1 MNISTT
7 LFDVPGL
14 RPKAN
19 AHDTS
24 APTQASTPTRRQGVS
39 LALEGLGKSFGERE
53 VLKDVRLELEP
64 GEFVAVVGRSGCG
77 KSTLLRAIAGLE
89 TADEGSIAIGKGAIG
104 ASIRIMFQEARLLP
118 WKTVLENVAL
128 GLPHSL
134 NAAAATLSTVGLADR
149 AEDWPAELSGGQR
162 QRVAL
167 ARALLHEPQLLLLDE
182 PLGALDALTRIEMQQ
197 LIEALWLQRGFT
209 AVLVTH
215 DVQEALALADRVVL
229 IEDGRITLDLK
240 VDLPRPRARGNAA
253 FAALEQRL
261 LGSILHHPAAAPH
274 AAAA

>member
-1 MNISTT
+1 MNISTA

-14 RPKAN
+14 SKARAQN
-19 AHDTS
+19 AP
-24 APTQASTPTRRQGVS
+24 APAPVKRQGVS
-39 LALEGLGKSFGERE
+39 LALEGLSKSFGERE
-53 VLKDVRLELEP
+53 VLKNVRLELHP

-89 TADEGSIAIGKGAIG
+89 TADEGSIAIGRGAIG

-128 GLPHSL
+128 GLPRSL
-134 NAAAATLSTVGLADR
+134 NAAAATLSTVGLAER
-149 AEDWPAELSGGQR
+149 ADDWPAELSGGQR

-240 VDLPRPRARGNAA
+240 VDLPRPRVRGNAA

-261 LGSILHHPAAAPH
+261 LSRILHHPATPQ